1 MSIFTLPAKDFTH
14 SCYTPTRSEPFLV
27 ARLELPPG
35 INASYKIVRNRKIGC
50 YYLAHTP
57 EGKQFLHDAAL
68 LLSQARRNDVLIEA
82 IRNSKEHV
90 PLSVELKFFFLTW
103 WRRDVDGGIK
113 IALDAVF
120 KYLQLDDRLVTDLPV
135 RKLVD
140 AEYPRLE
147 VSVAVDLA
155 TLRTLNII
163 E

>member
-1 MSIFTLPAKDFTH
+1 MSIITLPAKDFTH

-35 INASYKIVRNRKIGC
+35 INQSYKIVKNQKLG
-50 YYLAHTP
+50 YAMLAHSP

-120 KYLQLDDRLVTDLPV
+120 NYLRLDDRLVTDLHA

-140 AEYPRLE
+140 AEFPRLE

-155 TLRTLNII
+155 ACAQLGI

>member
-1 MSIFTLPAKDFTH
+1 MSIITLPSKVFPDSH
-14 SCYTPTRSEPFLV
+14 YTSMRSEPFLV

-35 INASYKIVRNRKIGC
+35 INQSYKIVKNRKTGHH
-50 YYLAHTP
+50 YLAHTP
-57 EGKQFLHDAAL
+57 EGEQFLHDAAL
-68 LLSQARRNDVLIEA
+68 LLTQARCNDVLIEA

-90 PLSVELKFFFLTW
+90 PLSVELKFFFMTW

-120 KYLQLDDRLVTDLPV
+120 RYLRLDDRLVTDLPV
-135 RKLVD
+135 KKLVD
-140 AEYPRLE
+140 AQYPRLE

-155 TLRTLNII
+155 ACAKLGI